1 VLLARNQMDLF
12 YQWAWIV
19 RNDVTDELFDLTDVV
34 AISPS
39 VRGSI
44 HRTNENIL
52 NPDTSNLKSL
62 VTGCDP
68 GVLLKGFAFL

>member
-1 VLLARNQMDLF
+1 LEDEELESCF
-12 YQWAWIV
+12 WAWIV

-52 NPDTSNLKSL
+52 MNPDTSKSE
-62 VTGCDP
+62 VTVCHWSLDA
-68 GVLLKGFAFL
+68 VRGFY